1 MVMDQIEQYLYNSCR
16 IYYWNSKMLMHH
28 RRIDWTAL
36 LIYFLFAFVFEFE
49 SARLNFFFLNM
60 ILRRHLMSI
69 IKCNYQVSKRVTN
82 FPQ

>member
-49 SARLNFFFLNM
+49 SARLNFFFF
-60 ILRRHLMSI
+60 
-69 IKCNYQVSKRVTN
+69 KYDTSKASNVN
-82 FPQ
+82 HQM